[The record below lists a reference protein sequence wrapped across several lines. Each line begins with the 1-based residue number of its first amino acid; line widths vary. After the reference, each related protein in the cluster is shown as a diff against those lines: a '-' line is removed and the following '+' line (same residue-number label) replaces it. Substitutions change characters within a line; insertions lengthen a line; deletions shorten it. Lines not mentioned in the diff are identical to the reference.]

1 MASKQ
6 TKIAT
11 ADAAKAT
18 RRLVIG
24 LPKGSLQDST
34 FAMMKKAGFNVS
46 TGSRSY
52 MPSVDDPELSARLI
66 RAQEISRYVEH
77 GMLDVGLTGHDW
89 VVENQSDVFEVANL
103 VYAKQGLRP
112 VRWVIAVPNDSPIKS
127 GKDLQG
133 KRIATEAVGICKQY
147 LARIGVQAEVEFSWG
162 ATEVKAPELVD
173 AIMDI
178 TETGSSLRANN
189 LRIVE
194 TVLESTTRLIANRKA
209 WADPWKRAKIEQI
222 ALLLRGA
229 LAAETKVMLKLNVQ
243 KKNLARVNKL
253 LPALH
258 APTVNGLAAS
268 GWYSVET
275 VVDEPQVRTLIP
287 QLKAAG
293 AEGIIE
299 IPLNKVVP

>member
-1 MASKQ
+1 MADSAK
-6 TKIAT
+6 KIV
-11 ADAAKAT
+11 
-18 RRLVIG
+18 LG

-34 FAMMKKAGFNVS
+34 FAMMKKAGFTIS

-52 MPSVDDPELSARLI
+52 VPSVDDPSITARLI

-89 VVENQSDVFEVANL
+89 VVENASDVVEVANL

-112 VRWVIAVPNDSPIKS
+112 VRWVIAVPNDSPIQ
-127 GKDLQG
+127 GVKDLAG

-147 LARIGVQAEVEFSWG
+147 LAKHNVKAEVEFSWG

-189 LRIVE
+189 LRIIE
-194 TVLESTTRLIANRKA
+194 TVLESTTRLIANKNA
-209 WADPWKRAKIEQI
+209 WKNAWKRAKIEQI

-229 LAAETKVMLKLNVQ
+229 LAAETKVLLKLNVQ
-243 KKNLARVNKL
+243 KKNLKTVSKL
-253 LPALH
+253 MPALH
-258 APTVNGLAAS
+258 APTVNPLASS
-268 GWYSVET
+268 GWYSVES
-275 VVDEPQVRTLIP
+275 VVDEKIVREIIP
-287 QLKAAG
+287 QLKSAG

>member
-6 TKIAT
+6 NKKQ
-11 ADAAKAT
+11 AAAAAGTPRK
-18 RRLVIG
+18 LVIG
-24 LPKGSLQDST
+24 LPKGSLQEST
-34 FAMMKKAGFNVS
+34 FAMMKKAGFS
-46 TGSRSY
+46 ISSGSRSY
-52 MPSVDDPELSARLI
+52 MPSVDDPELAARLI

-112 VRWVIAVPNDSPIKS
+112 VRWVIAVPNDSPIQS
-127 GKDLQG
+127 AKDLQG

-147 LARIGVQAEVEFSWG
+147 LARHGVQAEVEFSWG

-209 WADPWKRAKIEQI
+209 WSDPWKRAKIEQI
-222 ALLLRGA
+222 AMLLKGA
-229 LAAETKVMLKLNVQ
+229 LAAETRVMLKLNVQ

-258 APTVNGLAAS
+258 APTVNGLASS
-268 GWYSVET
+268 GWFSVET
-275 VVDEPQVRTLIP
+275 VVDEARVRVLIP

-299 IPLNKVVP
+299 LSLNKVVP

>member
-1 MASKQ
+1 M
-6 TKIAT
+6 AT
-11 ADAAKAT
+11 AQRKIV
-18 RRLVIG
+18 LG

-34 FAMMKKAGFNVS
+34 YAMMKKAGFNIS
-46 TGSRSY
+46 SGSRSY
-52 MPSVDDPELSARLI
+52 VPNVDDPEISARLI

-89 VVENQSDVFEVANL
+89 VVENQSDVVEVANL

-112 VRWVIAVPNDSPIKS
+112 VRWVLAVPNESPVKS
-127 GKDLQG
+127 VRDLQG

-147 LARIGVQAEVEFSWG
+147 LARNRVKAEVEFSWG

-194 TVLESTTRLIANRKA
+194 TVLESTTRLIANKAA
-209 WADPWKRAKIEQI
+209 WADTWKRRKIQQI
-222 ALLLRGA
+222 AMLLRGA
-229 LAAETKVMLKLNVQ
+229 LAAETKVLLKLNVQ
-243 KKNLARVNKL
+243 KKQLAQVTKL

-258 APTVNGLAAS
+258 APTVNGLAS
-268 GWYSVET
+268 KGWYAVET
-275 VVDEPQVRTLIP
+275 VVDEAVVRNLIP
-287 QLKAAG
+287 SLKESG